1 MNENSKH
8 KYICDITK
16 VFEISQIEILDGKN
30 ETYNKL
36 KHDLENS
43 NTIRY
48 EDQKY
53 SVNSIKGFIQSII
66 FCITHCNIDITDE
79 VKNKYKSWFE
89 IYKMES
95 RDANELNQKNKIII
109 TYQEYI
115 DLVKK
120 QFGVKSKHYL
130 LVMMYNEVVGRD
142 NFGNLMIITN
152 DTEVIDTKQNYIIVP
167 KKSVGNCIVIL
178 QEYKT
183 SGGYGVKRVEL
194 SNTLSELILK
204 YIKTNKLT
212 IHLFPRNIENGL
224 SDFVY
229 LMNKKI
235 GITGSINSIRHM
247 KVSDKLNNPN
257 ITNEEK
263 LELSNSMGH
272 SVITQAKYRNNQS

>member
-1 MNENSKH
+1 
-8 KYICDITK
+8 
-16 VFEISQIEILDGKN
+16 
-30 ETYNKL
+30 
-36 KHDLENS
+36 
-43 NTIRY
+43 
-48 EDQKY
+48 
-53 SVNSIKGFIQSII
+53 
-66 FCITHCNIDITDE
+66 
-79 VKNKYKSWFE
+79 
-89 IYKMES
+89 
-95 RDANELNQKNKIII
+95 
-109 TYQEYI
+109 
-115 DLVKK
+115 
-120 QFGVKSKHYL
+120 
-130 LVMMYNEVVGRD
+130 MYNEVVGRD